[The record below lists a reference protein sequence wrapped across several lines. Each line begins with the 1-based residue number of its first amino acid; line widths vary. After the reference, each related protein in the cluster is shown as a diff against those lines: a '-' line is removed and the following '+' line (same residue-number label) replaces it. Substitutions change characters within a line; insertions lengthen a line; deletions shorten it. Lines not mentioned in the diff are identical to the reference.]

1 MHRLFPG
8 QFASVVIGCIGLAE
22 SFSYGALG
30 VLNTVDIKIDHP
42 PVHDMLQ
49 CYIPQA
55 IMTDEDNP
63 SMFLT
68 FFLVLAACSLMTV
81 PVTFFVKNGFNTTA
95 LSWINQMNTTLKIGD
110 MKPDFISSNSD

>member
-1 MHRLFPG
+1 
-8 QFASVVIGCIGLAE
+8 
-22 SFSYGALG
+22 
-30 VLNTVDIKIDHP
+30 
-42 PVHDMLQ
+42 MLHVTCYMLHVTCYMLHVT

-81 PVTFFVKNGFNTTA
+81 PVSFFVKNGFNTTA

-110 MKPDFISSNSD
+110 MKPDYVYNNSNQMKGGLGIDIGSLDA